1 MKKISMDLK
10 LSVEE
15 YIDKVLKSVE
25 QSYEENT
32 IDPLYYS
39 DIIYLSSVAISLG
52 KDIKKWDEIG
62 ISFVTKLK
70 NVLKITNY
78 TKDQ

>member
-52 KDIKKWDEIG
+52 KDNHNHPSKGWFALG
-62 ISFVTKLK
+62 L
-70 NVLKITNY
+70 
-78 TKDQ
+78 